1 MLLKK
6 LFCAVVLFFLLLT
19 SLHTKAQSDRIC
31 GKWMSAEKN
40 LLVEV
45 YRQNGDYRAKI
56 LWFKNDD
63 NSKAM
68 DEWTDKHNPDE
79 ALRNRKILGMNVVK
93 DLVYDPKS
101 NTWEHGHV
109 YDAKTGHYWDAAAYL
124 ANNDT
129 LKVTGY
135 WHFKFIGHTMTF
147 KRVS

>member
-1 MLLKK
+1 
-6 LFCAVVLFFLLLT
+6 
-19 SLHTKAQSDRIC
+19 
-31 GKWMSAEKN
+31 MSAEKN

-68 DEWTDKHNPDE
+68 DEWMDKHNPDE
-79 ALRNRKILGMNVVK
+79 AFRNRKILGMNVVK